1 MTARHASKSGARPIV
16 RAVACALVVLA
27 GPATATRPAA
37 QAPAPTPA
45 APVPTPAAPAPIPA
59 APAPAMAAPAREGP
73 RRNIAGPGDYALREK
88 MVRLI
93 GHDEELGQEVFRII
107 LVNGGAVFS
116 GPVKNCALKRR
127 ALVIASLV
135 RGVINVTDEMSVP
148 RGDVTDAELAKA
160 VVSLLG
166 AAAES
171 LELKG
176 LDVEV
181 ADGILTLRGTV
192 KDLASR
198 TRAEE
203 IAGTVSGITRI
214 SNRLQSANAPSGADD
229 ASLLAALLTYLKDFR
244 NFDFGS
250 DVKVKVER
258 GVVTLNGTVGMCL
271 ARQQA
276 ALAASQVKGV
286 VRVDNRVKVDPSFA
300 LRQPLFQAGA

>member
-1 MTARHASKSGARPIV
+1 MTARHASKTGARPIV
-16 RAVACALVVLA
+16 RAAACALVLLA
-27 GPATATRPAA
+27 GPAAATRPAA
-37 QAPAPTPA
+37 QAPAA
-45 APVPTPAAPAPIPA
+45 TPAAPAPTPA
-59 APAPAMAAPAREGP
+59 APAPAMAAPGPAAP

-88 MVRLI
+88 IVRII
-93 GHDEELGQEVFRII
+93 GHDEELGQEVFRVI

-127 ALVIASLV
+127 ALVVASLV

-160 VVSLLG
+160 VVSVLDG
-166 AAAES
+166 SAES

-176 LDVEV
+176 LDVQV
-181 ADGILTLRGTV
+181 ADGILTLKGTV

-198 TRAEE
+198 THAEE

-214 SNRLQSANAPSGADD
+214 ANRLQSANAPSGADD
-229 ASLLAALLTYLKDFR
+229 GTLLAALLTYLMDFR

-250 DVKVKVER
+250 DVKVKVEH
-258 GVVTLNGTVGMCL
+258 GVVTLKGTVGLCL

-286 VRVDNRVKVDPSFA
+286 VRVDNRIKVDPSFSV
-300 LRQPLFQAGA
+300 RQPLFQAGT